1 MKNSARAV
9 LVVTALCVVLLI
21 SCKKKEEETISLS
34 IDSITTN
41 TFIKEIIE
49 EISSNYADDISRE
62 KLEIGAINGILG
74 VLDEH
79 SMYISQDEFSAFTR
93 STRGTFLGIGVE
105 IKQTREGVEVTAVID
120 DSPAST
126 SGLREN
132 DLIVKIDDRDI
143 SEMHIK
149 TVISKLSSD
158 SALKVK
164 LSIVRNKSEKF
175 DVVVKKSVIQLQS
188 VKTDFIDDIAIIRI
202 THFNEGTVI
211 DMSSA
216 IKKALKGKATGVI
229 LDLRNNPGGI
239 MEQAVRVC
247 DLFLGNNKKIIDFQ
261 SRNKSESRSIFAD
274 EIDLL
279 NGLPMAI
286 LIDSNTAS
294 GAELVATSLGDNK
307 RAVLIGEKTYGKG
320 SLQTIIPIPGRG
332 AIKLTTAYFVSPN
345 GKKIDQVGVSPD
357 IEILKAD
364 QDNNIQ
370 LQAQPQQQ
378 GQKID
383 PVIQRAVDLLHGL
396 SVLSDDGKKDEPQE
410 KDASSSNR

>member
-9 LVVTALCVVLLI
+9 LVVTALHIILLV
-21 SCKKKEEETISLS
+21 SCRKKEEESIGLS

-93 STRGTFLGIGVE
+93 STRGAFLGIGVE
-105 IKQTREGVEVTAVID
+105 IKQNREGIEVTAVID
-120 DSPAST
+120 DSPASA

-132 DLIVKIDDRDI
+132 DLIVKIDDRDV
-143 SEMHIK
+143 SEMPMK

-158 SALKVK
+158 PALKIK
-164 LSIVRNKSEKF
+164 LSVARNKSEKF

-188 VKTDFIDDIAIIRI
+188 VKTEFIDDIAIIRI

-211 DMSSA
+211 DTSNA
-216 IKKALKGKATGVI
+216 IRKVIKNKATGVI

-247 DLFLGNNKKIIDFQ
+247 DLFLGGNKKIIDFQ
-261 SRNKSESRSIFAD
+261 SKNKSESRSIFAD

-279 NGLPMAI
+279 NGLPMVI
-286 LIDSNTAS
+286 LIDGNTAS
-294 GAELVATSLGDNK
+294 GAELVAASLGDNK

-345 GKKIDQVGVSPD
+345 GKKIDQTGVSPD
-357 IEILKAD
+357 IEILKEG
-364 QDNNIQ
+364 QD
-370 LQAQPQQQ
+370 PQHPQTSSS
-378 GQKID
+378 KID
-383 PVIQRAVDLLHGL
+383 QMVQRAVDLLHGL
-396 SVLSDDGKKDEPQE
+396 SVLSTEVK
-410 KDASSSNR
+410 